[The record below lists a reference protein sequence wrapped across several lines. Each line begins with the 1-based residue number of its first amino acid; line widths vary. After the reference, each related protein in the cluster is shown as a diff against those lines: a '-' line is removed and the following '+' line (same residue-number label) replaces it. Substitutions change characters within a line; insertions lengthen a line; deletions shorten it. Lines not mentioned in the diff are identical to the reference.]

1 MRHLLL
7 VAALLAIAPPA
18 FAEEAPAKK
27 AKPAKSKPK
36 ANPTLGL
43 GEMPVPADNPQTPEK
58 IALGHQLFWDA
69 RLSKSGKMQCE
80 SCHLPDKGWADGQKV
95 STKDDGK
102 PNTRN
107 TPTVLNVGFQPYFYW
122 DGRAATLEKQI
133 FAAWKGQ
140 MGVADDKTAE
150 ETAKKI
156 GAIPGYKEQFQKVFG
171 GEATAD
177 FVVKALAAY
186 VRTLVSGDSADD
198 RFDAGDAKALTA
210 QQKRGLDLFKSK
222 AKCSL
227 CHAGFAYTAWE
238 LKNVGVGMDKP
249 TPDLGRG
256 KVANDPKL
264 NGAFKVP
271 TLRNV
276 ARTAPYFHDGS
287 AATLDA
293 VLDYFA
299 HPNDNPQLDEKMK
312 GGVQLTPDE
321 RKDLLAFLEA
331 LNGSLP
337 DPTPPKL
344 P

>member
-1 MRHLLL
+1 VVVLF
-7 VAALLAIAPPA
+7 ASATALAKTPKTKIK
-18 FAEEAPAKK
+18 EAKK
-27 AKPAKSKPK
+27 E
-36 ANPTLGL
+36 NPTLGIP
-43 GEMPVPADNPQTPEK
+43 EVPASADNPQTPEK

-95 STKDDGK
+95 SIKDDGK

-107 TPTVLNVGFQPYFYW
+107 TPTVLNVAYQPYFYW
-122 DGRAATLEKQI
+122 DGRAPTLEKQI
-133 FAAWKGQ
+133 LAAWKGQ
-140 MGVADDKTAE
+140 MGVGEAAE

-156 GAIPGYKEQFQKVFG
+156 GAIPGYQEQFKKVFG
-171 GEATAD
+171 GDATAD

-186 VRTLVSGDSADD
+186 VRTLVSGNSPDD
-198 RFDAGDAKALTA
+198 KFDNGDKKAFTDA
-210 QQKRGLDLFKSK
+210 QKRGLELFKGK

-238 LKNVGVGMDKP
+238 LKNIGVGMDKP
-249 TPDLGRG
+249 NPDLGRG

-287 AATLDA
+287 AATLEA
-293 VLDYFA
+293 VAPDRQPEPRREGEGRDPA
-299 HPNDNPQLDEKMK
+299 HGRRAQGSTVIPGSAQ
-312 GGVQLTPDE
+312 
-321 RKDLLAFLEA
+321 RLAA
-331 LNGSLP
+331 GS
-337 DPTPPKL
+337 DPTKASLSYLL
-344 P
+344 PTFL

>member
-1 MRHLLL
+1 MRKLAVVVL
-7 VAALLAIAPPA
+7 VVACAPA
-18 FAEEAPAKK
+18 FAKAPAKK
-27 AKPAKSKPK
+27 ESKKEAKKENPA
-36 ANPTLGL
+36 LGL

-69 RLSKSGKMQCE
+69 RLSKSGKMACE

-107 TPTVLNVGFQPYFYW
+107 TPTVLNVAFQPYFYW
-122 DGRAATLEKQI
+122 DGRAPTLEKQI
-133 FAAWKGQ
+133 LAAWKGQ
-140 MGVADDKTAE
+140 MGIADDKTAE
-150 ETAKKI
+150 ETAKKV
-156 GAIPGYKEQFQKVFG
+156 GAIAGYKEQFQKVFG

-177 FVVKALAAY
+177 AVVKALAAY
-186 VRTLVSGDSADD
+186 VRTLVSGNSADD
-198 RFDAGDAKALTA
+198 RFDAGDASGLTA
-210 QQKRGLDLFKSK
+210 QQKRGLELFKGK

-227 CHAGFAYTAWE
+227 CHAGAGYSAYE
-238 LKNVGVGMDKP
+238 FKNVGVGMDKP

-299 HPNDNPQLDEKMK
+299 HPIENPTLDEKIK

-331 LNGSLP
+331 LNGALP
-337 DPTPPKL
+337 DGAPPKL